1 LTNVERSAQ
10 LWEKSVRSGAV
21 NLSCNRTE
29 EDGMLLQDRVTL
41 ITAGAGAGIGHAV
54 ATRFLEEGAQV
65 VITDAHARRV
75 QEIADELSKQF
86 GREVLGIP
94 VDVTRRNQIED
105 AAAKTIEKFGRVDI
119 LFNNAGINKLEPIW
133 EIRDETWD
141 LVMNVCLRGTFWAM
155 RAVLPQ
161 MIKQGKGAI
170 VNMASAAGWLASA
183 GGEAA
188 YSAAKAGVMGLTR
201 AASGELAGK
210 GIRVNAIAPSVIYNQ
225 FLERIYPKQMFES
238 AKKRNPMGRLGEPRE
253 VANLALFLASDLSSY
268 ITGEVISI
276 SGGSVVVP

>member
-1 LTNVERSAQ
+1 
-10 LWEKSVRSGAV
+10 
-21 NLSCNRTE
+21 
-29 EDGMLLQDRVTL
+29 MLLKDRVAL

-54 ATRFLEEGAQV
+54 ATRFLEEGANV
-65 VITDAHARRV
+65 VITDAHPRRTP
-75 QEIADELSKQF
+75 EIAAELSKQF

-94 VDVTRRNQIED
+94 VDVTVKSQVEG

-133 EIRDETWD
+133 EVKDETWD

-170 VNMASAAGWLASA
+170 VNMASAAGWLASS

-210 GIRVNAIAPSVIYNQ
+210 GVRVNAIAPSVIYNQ
-225 FLERIYPKQMFES
+225 FLERIYPKQMFEN
-238 AKKRNPMGRLGEPRE
+238 AKRRNPMGRLGEPQE
-253 VANLALFLASDLSSY
+253 VANLALFLASDMSSY